1 MKKLIYIL
9 FGASLFVGCSSEDDS
24 RSEERVPL
32 RIAAGIEMTA
42 EGETRAV
49 ETAWEY
55 NDKIGVFITDRI
67 STTIYTDAS
76 SGSPVEAKNLEYTF
90 DDGSNYETYGN
101 TFRLFTPTTKI
112 YLPSTPV
119 AVYGYYPYS
128 AKKLDEITDVDP
140 EAVEIDVS
148 SQTSQKAIDFMR
160 AKNGNVSNSNT
171 SVELLFQHRLVKLV
185 FNLKQGEGLLE
196 DELKDATVLTMS
208 VGSQFTKA
216 IYNVYSDAFIIAGG
230 ATLTDITPVRAS
242 SAPTGFVRTFEAIV
256 LPNFGSNSAIDRKV
270 TITFYR
276 KAEDTIVNTFTIPY
290 TTYFNP
296 GYKYTY
302 NITVNATSIRVDP
315 LKYTEQW

>member
-42 EGETRAV
+42 EGATRAV

-90 DDGSNYETYGN
+90 DDGSNYETNGN
-101 TFRLFTPTTKI
+101 TYRLFAPTTKI
-112 YLPSTPV
+112 YLPSSSV
-119 AVYGYYPYS
+119 DVYGYYPYT
-128 AKKLDEITDVDP
+128 AKNDLDPTAI
-140 EAVEIDVS
+140 EIDVS
-148 SQTSQKAIDFMR
+148 SQANQKAIDFMR
-160 AKNGNVSNSNT
+160 AKTGNVSNSNT

-208 VGSQFTKA
+208 IGSQFTEA
-216 IYNVYSDAFIIAGG
+216 TYNIYDDAFLIAGG
-230 ATLTDITPVRAS
+230 QSLTDIAPVRAS

-256 LPNFGSNSAIDRKV
+256 LPNFASNAAIDRKV
-270 TITFYR
+270 SITFYR
-276 KAEDTIVNTFTIPY
+276 KAEDTIVNTFTIPSA
-290 TTYFNP
+290 TFFDP
-296 GYKYTY
+296 GHKYIY